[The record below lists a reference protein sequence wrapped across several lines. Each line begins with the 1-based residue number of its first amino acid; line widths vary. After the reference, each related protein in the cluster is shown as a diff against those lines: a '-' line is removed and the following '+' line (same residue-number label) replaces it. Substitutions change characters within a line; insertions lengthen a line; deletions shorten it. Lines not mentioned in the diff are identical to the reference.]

1 MNKLNLQLFFSIILA
16 LSTFQ
21 ANAQFSNLLRDL
33 KSTAESLTKPLQ
45 TPKQEPFVPGPPA
58 KEAGQQTATAP
69 IAPALTKGP
78 PKPDPDIAFQCK
90 INGKDVIYRNN
101 FASDDPNINITLD
114 HIHSKRLMQD
124 YDYRTTSKEPL
135 FINEETGHRVSVTTA
150 YFKDKQMTYGI
161 SFCQGMMCGNP
172 NQPYSFTVFNGDK
185 KVQQDFCDEDSASEF
200 NFPIKTDKNGKL
212 ITTMKEVIVIKKTN
226 LKFNP
231 FN

>member
-1 MNKLNLQLFFSIILA
+1 MNKLSLQFIFSVILT

-33 KSTAESLTKPLQ
+33 KSTAESITKPLQ
-45 TPKQEPFVPGPPA
+45 APKQEPFVPGSPKETVQQPATTAVTPPV
-58 KEAGQQTATAP
+58 
-69 IAPALTKGP
+69 TKGP
-78 PKPDPDIAFQCK
+78 PKPDPEIAFQCK
-90 INGKDVIYRNN
+90 VNGKEIIYRNN

-135 FINEETGHRVSVTTA
+135 YVNEETGQRVSVTTV

-172 NQPYSFTVFNGDK
+172 NQPYSFTVFNGEK

-200 NFPIKTDKNGKL
+200 KFPIKTDSNGKL
-212 ITTMKEVIVIKKTN
+212 MTTMKDVIVIKKTN